1 MDFKKKMAEQ
11 IKKESEKKLKDHP
24 EVRRKIELVENLK
37 AGGQIVEVPVKDIL
51 DDKTFQIRSESIS
64 KEDFD
69 NLKSS
74 IKKHGIKIP
83 VFVRKSPAEKGKYQ
97 MLAGFNRFLVAKEL
111 GLKTIKAIYNDVN
124 DEDAYTVAEIE
135 NLVRTQLSFYDML
148 CYIKK
153 LEERGLSVN
162 NIAERLDKSKR
173 TIFSHKQIGANDK
186 LTDLVKNEKITYF
199 DATKLIRLP
208 EDQLSKAIAKL
219 ESHGTKEDAKK
230 SVSKSTTK
238 PACVINEEKGT
249 IMISIKGTIRGKE
262 SVIKELKKA
271 IDDIESIKK

>member
-1 MDFKKKMAEQ
+1 MDLRKKMEEKINADVKKKLEA
-11 IKKESEKKLKDHP
+11 HP

-37 AGGQIVEVPVKDIL
+37 AGGLIVEVPVKDIL
-51 DDKTFQIRSESIS
+51 DDKTFQIRSENIS

-124 DEDAYTVAEIE
+124 DEDAHTVAEIE

-153 LEERGLSVN
+153 LEERGLSVKD
-162 NIAERLDKSKR
+162 IAERLDKSKR
-173 TIFSHKQIGANDK
+173 TIETHKQIGENER
-186 LTDLVKNEKITYF
+186 LTNLVKDDLVSYK
-199 DATKLIRLP
+199 DATKLVRLP
-208 EDQLSKAIAKL
+208 AEALNKVISKL
-219 ESHGTKEDAKK
+219 ETHETKEAAKK
-230 SVSKSTTK
+230 TVAKTTAK

-249 IMISIKGTIRGKE
+249 IRILISGTIRGRE
-262 SVIKELKKA
+262 SIIKELKKA
-271 IDDIESIKK
+271 IDQIESIKK